1 MTNEEAQKLPD
12 GLRPLTENDFKIGRR
27 EKELLRALFDWGEE
41 SKKCNRHVLW
51 GDIYKKKAR

>member
-27 EKELLRALFDWGEE
+27 EKELLLALFDWGEE

-51 GDIYKKKAR
+51 D